1 MGTLWLPGRVPVAP
15 LQQLNLKVPA
25 AVLDHWRAQAAASG
39 LSVRDWLVSIAG
51 PAAAAP
57 DPAGDPDLLARVN
70 ALEAAVLK
78 LRKAMPKQ
86 PAPPSPS
93 GALPSRRLT
102 LEEADGL
109 RTTAQVAEAL
119 GVTTQAVVGWM
130 ERQQGG
136 RPGAIGM
143 VWRGFRLLGMGQLP
157 GGQRPVWLFEPV
169 D

>member
-1 MGTLWLPGRVPVAP
+1 VAP

-25 AVLDHWRAQAAASG
+25 AVLDHWRAQAAAAAM
-39 LSVRDWLVSIAG
+39 SVRDWLVSIAG
-51 PAAAAP
+51 PAAAAAP
-57 DPAGDPDLLARVN
+57 DPAGDPDLLARVE

-78 LRKAMPKQ
+78 LRKAMPTL

-93 GALPSRRLT
+93 GALPGRRLT

-109 RTTAQVAEAL
+109 RTTAQVAAAL
-119 GVTTQAVVGWM
+119 GITAQAVVAWM

-136 RPGAIGM
+136 RPGAVGM

>member
-15 LQQLNLKVPA
+15 PQQLNLKVPA
-25 AVLDHWRAQAAASG
+25 AVLDYWRDQAAASG

-51 PAAAAP
+51 PAAAVA
-57 DPAGDPDLLARVN
+57 DPDLLARVE

-78 LRKAMPKQ
+78 LRKAMPTI

-119 GVTTQAVVGWM
+119 GITTQAVVSWM

-136 RPGAIGM
+136 RHGAVGM